1 MTEHATAEELDR
13 FRRGSMSGAE
23 VLTVSRHISSCAQ
36 CRALASRGRDVNV
49 EAAGLREAV
58 VPAESALRSERRP
71 LLIAASVI
79 VVVGSAI
86 FFSLRRPE
94 PAIVHPSRPP
104 VKIASVADYG
114 RDDWNALVRNALE
127 SGDTQW
133 PDSELASLRGA
144 AEEVRGTGAPV
155 VAVEPAGVIVETTQP
170 RFTWPVRDGA
180 TYRAGI
186 YAGER
191 TIAESPRLHVNEWI
205 PAAGV
210 LQRGVTYTWNVR
222 VIARDGSES
231 IVPAPPASPAKFR
244 VITDRDAADL
254 EAARARFPNDHL
266 LLGLLYAR
274 SGVRDRANEEL
285 RRYAAEHPESRPAR
299 QLANPRD

>member
-1 MTEHATAEELDR
+1 
-13 FRRGSMSGAE
+13 
-23 VLTVSRHISSCAQ
+23 VQ
-36 CRALASRGRDVNV
+36 
-49 EAAGLREAV
+49 
-58 VPAESALRSERRP
+58 
-71 LLIAASVI
+71 
-79 VVVGSAI
+79 
-86 FFSLRRPE
+86 PE
-94 PAIVHPSRPP
+94 
-104 VKIASVADYG
+104 
-114 RDDWNALVRNALE
+114 
-127 SGDTQW
+127 
-133 PDSELASLRGA
+133 RGA
-144 AEEVRGTGAPV
+144 AEEVRGTAGPV

-170 RFTWPVRDGA
+170 RFTWPTRDGA

-191 TIAESPRLHVNEWI
+191 TVAESPRLKINEWI

-231 IVPAPPASPAKFR
+231 ILPAPPASPAKFR

-285 RRYAAEHPESRPAR
+285 HRYAAEHPESRPAR